1 MGVALALVIGLI
13 TLGTVI
19 LFAGRFWWF
28 PEAISAH
35 GPSIDRQFML
45 TLTIIGIAFVLA
57 QATLAFFIVRY
68 RRQGEQRASYWHE
81 SPRLE
86 ILWTTVTAVVF
97 ISLAILGQRVW
108 AQLHLNAPPAGAL
121 QVEVTAQQFVWN
133 IRYPG
138 PDGKFGRTRTEL
150 INDVDNPVGLD
161 FTDPAAQDDIVTVN
175 QMAIPVNRDIHVI
188 LRSKDVIHSFWVPP
202 LRMKQDA
209 VPGLAINIHFKA
221 VKTGQFEIACAELCG
236 LTHHRMRGFLMV
248 LPEPEFEHWLR
259 QRAGL

>member
-1 MGVALALVIGLI
+1 MAFALALMIWVI

-19 LFAGRFWWF
+19 LFVGRFWWF
-28 PEAISAH
+28 PEAISEH
-35 GPSIDRQFML
+35 GPSIDRQFLL

-57 QATLAFFIVRY
+57 QMTLGVFIVRY
-68 RRQGEQRASYWHE
+68 RQRREGRASYWHD

-86 ILWTTVTAVVF
+86 ALWTTVTAVVF
-97 ISLAILGQRVW
+97 LSLAVLGQRVW
-108 AQLHLNAPPAGAL
+108 AKLHLNAPPPGAL

-161 FTDPAAQDDIVTVN
+161 FTDPAARDDIVTVN

-209 VPGLAINIHFKA
+209 VPGLAINVHFKA

-236 LTHHRMRGFLMV
+236 LSHHRMRGFLSV
-248 LPEPEFEHWLR
+248 LSEPEFEAWLQ
-259 QRAGL
+259 QRASQ

>member
-1 MGVALALVIGLI
+1 MAFALALMIWVI

-19 LFAGRFWWF
+19 LFVGRFWWF
-28 PEAISAH
+28 PEAISEH
-35 GPSIDRQFML
+35 GPSIDRQFLL

-57 QATLAFFIVRY
+57 QTTLGVFIVRY
-68 RRQGEQRASYWHE
+68 RQRREGRASYWHG

-86 ILWTTVTAVVF
+86 ALWTTVTAVVF
-97 ISLAILGQRVW
+97 LSLAVLGQRVW
-108 AQLHLNAPPAGAL
+108 AKLHLNAPPPGAL

-161 FTDPAAQDDIVTVN
+161 FTDPAARDDIVTVN

-209 VPGLAINIHFKA
+209 VPGLAINVHFKA

-236 LTHHRMRGFLMV
+236 LSHHRMRGFLSV
-248 LPEPEFEHWLR
+248 LSEPEFEAWLQ
-259 QRAGL
+259 QRASQ